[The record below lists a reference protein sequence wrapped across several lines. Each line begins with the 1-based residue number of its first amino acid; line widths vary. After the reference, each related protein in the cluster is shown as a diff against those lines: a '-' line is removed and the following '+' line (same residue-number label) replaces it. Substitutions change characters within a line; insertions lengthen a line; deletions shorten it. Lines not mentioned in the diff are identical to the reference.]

1 MNTHVLMS
9 IFTRSMRR
17 LAIALAFAVP
27 ISAVAQTPENAP
39 SASVKTEHAKATLIL
54 SRDRAQPGETVWA
67 ALKIEMDPGWHTYW
81 RNPGDSGLPGA
92 IDWTLPTG
100 VTAGDIV
107 WPVPDRIPYGPLI
120 NFGYSNTV
128 LLPVPLKLDQSLT
141 GPQTLSIAAAGN
153 WLVCAEI
160 CIPDSGNFR
169 VSLNIDAA
177 KSSAA
182 SLAAPEI
189 EQTLAAM
196 PKDAPWPVVLARNG
210 NAIVLSAGPNFQA
223 DTDTKVSFFPFD
235 AGLIDN
241 AATQKTEVDN
251 TVLKL
256 TVAAAPTPLDLPQ
269 QTGGLLVVDN
279 VSGKTSYTF
288 TTSSPAPV
296 ASTSPTA
303 NAEMADVGLWAAI
316 IFAFFGGLILNL
328 MPCVLP
334 VLAMKALAF
343 ASHKVN
349 GAAERRRDGLAYTV
363 GVLAT
368 FGALAGLLIGLRGAG
383 SEIGWGFQLQSPS
396 FVTIIAYV
404 LLGLGLNLSGV
415 FAIGGG
421 IMGVGQNLTQ
431 RSGAAGAFF
440 TGALAVV
447 VATPCTAP
455 FMGAA
460 VGYAMTQP
468 PLVTL
473 LVFESLAL
481 GLAAPFLLFSLVPQ
495 AAKILPKPGVWMD
508 RLKQVLAFPLYAS
521 AAWMVW
527 VLSQQV
533 GPEGFAAALAGLVF
547 LSLAAWLLGLAQQ
560 SERVSASLICGALAF
575 LAAVALV
582 VTVSKAPGAGN
593 TTNVS
598 GANYEAY
605 TPARLTE
612 LRSQGRP
619 VFVNFTAAWCI
630 TCLMNE
636 RVALSTAEVK
646 QAMIDKN
653 VAYLKADWTNRDP
666 EIAKTL
672 ASFGRSGVPLY
683 VYYGP
688 KAAAPQVLPQLLTPG
703 LVAAAFLAE

>member
-1 MNTHVLMS
+1 MNTHSLMS
-9 IFTRSMRR
+9 AITRSLRGL
-17 LAIALAFAVP
+17 LAALTIALP
-27 ISAVAQTPENAP
+27 ITVHAQTPDAP
-39 SASVKTEHAKATLIL
+39 TASVKTEHAKATLIL
-54 SRDRAQPGETVWA
+54 SRDRAQPGETLWA

-92 IDWTLPTG
+92 LEWTLPAG

-107 WPVPDRIPYGPLI
+107 WPVPERIPYGPLI
-120 NFGYSNTV
+120 NFGYSNIV
-128 LLPVPLKLDQSLT
+128 LLPVPLKLDQTIT
-141 GPQTLSIAAAGN
+141 GPQTLTIDVAGN

-169 VSLNIDAA
+169 VPLNVDSA
-177 KSSAA
+177 KSPAA
-182 SLAAPEI
+182 SLNAPEI
-189 EQTLAAM
+189 EQALNAM
-196 PKDAPWPVVLARNG
+196 PKDAPWPVVITRNG
-210 NAIVLSAGPNFQA
+210 NSIVFSAGPNFDA
-223 DTDTKVSFFPFD
+223 NADTKVSFFPFD
-235 AGLIDN
+235 GGMIDN
-241 AATQKTEVDN
+241 AATQESDVDN
-251 TVLKL
+251 SVLKL
-256 TVAAAPTPLDLPQ
+256 TVAAAPTPLDLPS

-279 VSGKTSYTF
+279 ISGKTAYTF
-288 TTSSPAPV
+288 TAASPPPA
-296 ASTSPTA
+296 AMANTTA
-303 NAEMADVGLWAAI
+303 VAEMADVGLWAAVL
-316 IFAFFGGLILNL
+316 FAFLGGLILNL

-343 ASHKVN
+343 ASHSAD

-368 FGALAGLLIGLRGAG
+368 FGVLAGLLIGLRGAG
-383 SEIGWGFQLQSPS
+383 TEIGWGFQLQSPA
-396 FVTIIAYV
+396 FVTIITYV
-404 LLGLGLNLSGV
+404 LLGLGLNLLGV

-421 IMGVGQNLTQ
+421 IMGVGQSLTQ
-431 RSGAAGAFF
+431 RSGAVGAFF

-455 FMGAA
+455 LMGAA
-460 VGYAMTQP
+460 VGYAMTQSP
-468 PLVTL
+468 AVTL

-521 AAWMVW
+521 AAWLVW

-547 LSLAAWLLGLAQQ
+547 LALAAWLFGLTQQ
-560 SERVSASLICGALAF
+560 SGRMGVSLVCGVF
-575 LAAVALV
+575 ALV
-582 VTVSKAPGAGN
+582 AAIALLITVGKAPGAGAAA
-593 TTNVS
+593 NVGS
-598 GANYEAY
+598 ANYEPY
-605 TPARLTE
+605 TPAKLAD
-612 LRSQGRP
+612 LRAQGRP

-688 KAAAPQVLPQLLTPG
+688 KAAEPHVLPQLLTPG
-703 LVAAAFLAE
+703 LVAGKFLAE